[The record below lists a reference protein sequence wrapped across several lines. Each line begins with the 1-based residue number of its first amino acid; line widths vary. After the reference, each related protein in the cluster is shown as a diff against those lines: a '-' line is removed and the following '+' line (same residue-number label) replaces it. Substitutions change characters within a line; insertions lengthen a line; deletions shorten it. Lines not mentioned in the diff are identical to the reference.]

1 PPMPVMKP
9 PKTRSRAIRR
19 RLPRAKSCTRKLA
32 ATVVMDAAVAVA
44 WGRAWLTANGAM
56 ATVTPICSKPLCRGA
71 PRECQ
76 PGENISL
83 TTRFGRSLRISAR
96 CPIRPGDEMRYHQ
109 GWKSR
114 AALVVIALLCCSFAA
129 SGQDRPAG
137 WDMQVCADPNDLP
150 YSNKAK
156 EGFENRIAE
165 ILADEL
171 GADLS
176 YVWYPRRRKFVQHML
191 RAGRCDLVMGVS
203 DSSSKMLTTLAY
215 YRSSY
220 VFVYPEDAA
229 LDITSFDDPEL
240 KQLRIGVQMGGG
252 LLPPNKALANRGM
265 TENLEGYPIVGDY
278 DEDQPLSP
286 IIKA

>member
-1 PPMPVMKP
+1 
-9 PKTRSRAIRR
+9 
-19 RLPRAKSCTRKLA
+19 
-32 ATVVMDAAVAVA
+32 
-44 WGRAWLTANGAM
+44 
-56 ATVTPICSKPLCRGA
+56 
-71 PRECQ
+71 
-76 PGENISL
+76 
-83 TTRFGRSLRISAR
+83 
-96 CPIRPGDEMRYHQ
+96 MRYHQ

-286 IIKA
+286 IIKAVVDGDVDIAVAWGPIAGYFAQQQDVPLKIVPVSPQFEPPFLPMVFSIAIGVRHGDRDFARLLNRAIAQRWDDIQTVLEDYGVPLQPLAKPTLSLQEGS